1 MKVLFFLSTGFFI
14 GLWVSWPGIF
24 IQKNWKC
31 FNNIISKSKEEK
43 ISLKAALAVSPNY
56 FIKKKNND
64 SFSKLRIVSDAC
76 FR

>member
-31 FNNIISKSKEEK
+31 FNNIIAKSAEDK
-43 ISLKAALAVSPNY
+43 ISFKAAL
-56 FIKKKNND
+56 
-64 SFSKLRIVSDAC
+64 
-76 FR
+76 